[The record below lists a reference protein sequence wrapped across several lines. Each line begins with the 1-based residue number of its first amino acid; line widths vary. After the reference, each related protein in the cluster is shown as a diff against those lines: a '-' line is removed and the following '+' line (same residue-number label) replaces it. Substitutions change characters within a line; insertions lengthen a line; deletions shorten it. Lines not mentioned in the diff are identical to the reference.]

1 MKLHEAIEIL
11 KKHNEWRR
19 DDEFPSKLEVTN
31 PVELGIA
38 IDIVVK
44 SHEVI
49 KELENIMERWN
60 LGREEDSDVDC
71 SCITNFFL
79 KQFNSSS
86 FKSLAF
92 ATIDFPNIE

>member
-1 MKLHEAIEIL
+1 MKLYEAIEIL
-11 KKHNEWRR
+11 KNHNEWRR

-49 KELENIMERWN
+49 KELENIMERWHV
-60 LGREEDSDVDC
+60 GREEDSDVVDFLNEKLKELGYL
-71 SCITNFFL
+71 SFFN
-79 KQFNSSS
+79 K
-86 FKSLAF
+86 
-92 ATIDFPNIE
+92 

>member
-1 MKLHEAIEIL
+1 MKLYEAIEIL
-11 KKHNEWRR
+11 KNHNEWRR

-60 LGREEDSDVDC
+60 LGREEDSDVVDFLNEKLKELGYL
-71 SCITNFFL
+71 SFFN
-79 KQFNSSS
+79 K
-86 FKSLAF
+86 
-92 ATIDFPNIE
+92 